1 LRLERTVFR
10 ISRGIIFTRFTELP
24 PAEGERK
31 RCMFM
36 ILYPKSM
43 RYLGGKLRTLIETFS
58 PFVFELPLNSREYDI
73 EMEATAKKIEEYSS
87 LLSINTLERK
97 SFMVELVEPYSKDCR
112 LTRLEY
118 LKAFTVK

>member
-1 LRLERTVFR
+1 
-10 ISRGIIFTRFTELP
+10 
-24 PAEGERK
+24 
-31 RCMFM
+31 MFM